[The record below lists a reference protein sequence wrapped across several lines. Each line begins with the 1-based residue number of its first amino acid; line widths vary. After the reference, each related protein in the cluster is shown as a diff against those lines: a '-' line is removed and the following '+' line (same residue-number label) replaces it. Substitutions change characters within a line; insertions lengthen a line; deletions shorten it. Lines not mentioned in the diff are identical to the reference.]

1 MVFTWFGNSKPGNEG
16 GCECATPFIFR
27 IYFNSSNRKEV
38 SFMMKGRYLDDSNY
52 FVGILPN
59 GKKKFYAIE
68 EDYKEEYKEYM
79 KLREEM
85 KNAKETTN

>member
-1 MVFTWFGNSKPGNEG
+1 
-16 GCECATPFIFR
+16 
-27 IYFNSSNRKEV
+27 
-38 SFMMKGRYLDDSNY
+38 MMKGRYLDDSNY

-59 GKKKFYAIE
+59 GKKKFYATE